1 MSRGQK
7 TRRGIVV
14 MLHRAIALF
23 PQAITTHPAAIDSIK
38 EGGAADAKE
47 CQQVWV
53 SLLDEGDDVHVS

>member
-1 MSRGQK
+1 
-7 TRRGIVV
+7 VV
-14 MLHRAIALF
+14 LHRAIALF